1 MINDSADLSSAQT
14 VLHRPG
20 IVAGLGLRARA
31 TAEDVLSCLD
41 AALAAARRNRQ
52 DIVALTTL
60 DTKAQHPAILAVG
73 VRLDVPVIALAAG
86 QLVHQAPN
94 PSLRVA
100 ELANV
105 PSVAEAAALCLGP
118 LVLEKQISANVTC
131 ALAHYS
137 PSSGAGRS
145 SAARAS
151 SMLSTSTAG
160 P

>member
-1 MINDSADLSSAQT
+1 MIDDFADLSSAQPA
-14 VLHRPG
+14 LERPG
-20 IVAGLGLRARA
+20 LVAGLGLRARA
-31 TAEDVLSCLD
+31 TTDDVLASLD
-41 AALAAARRNRQ
+41 AAIAAARRDRH

-60 DTKAQHPAILAVG
+60 DTKAHHPAILAVA
-73 VRLDVPVIALAAG
+73 RHLDIPVIALAPH

-118 LVLEKQISANVTC
+118 LVLEKQVSANVTC
-131 ALAHYS
+131 ALSRYA
-137 PSSGAGRS
+137 PSAAIAASMLATS
-145 SAARAS
+145 SA
-151 SMLSTSTAG
+151 G